1 MEEDRVEEGKA
12 GLLCLPAL
20 QYDTLTPNWPMEED
34 GVEEGEAGLLRL
46 PALHRQ
52 FEYVGPCIH
61 LTQQSTNHFSLVS
74 GS

>member
-1 MEEDRVEEGKA
+1 
-12 GLLCLPAL
+12 
-20 QYDTLTPNWPMEED
+20 MEED

-52 FEYVGPCIH
+52 LEYVGPGIH